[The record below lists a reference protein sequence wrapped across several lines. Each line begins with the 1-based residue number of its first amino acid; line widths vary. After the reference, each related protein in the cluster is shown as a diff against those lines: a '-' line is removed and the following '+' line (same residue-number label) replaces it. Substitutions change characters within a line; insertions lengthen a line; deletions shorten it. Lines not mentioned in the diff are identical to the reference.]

1 MTPIPAETAA
11 AYLDAGLSVL
21 PAVKARKRPAVG
33 AWKTWSQRL
42 PTDIEVEAWF
52 SNGHEALC
60 VVAGAV
66 SGNLE
71 CIDFD
76 QKAEA
81 YPAWCAKIDGSLLSA
96 LVVERT
102 PSGGKHVVYRC
113 AGTVEGNQ
121 KLAQGIRDG
130 KIAILVETRGEA
142 GLFLCAPSPGYTLEQ
157 GDFAHIP
164 TIPQEAREALLSAAR
179 ELDEHPAVQER
190 GSGPAPLVAAPAP
203 TTAGFL
209 TRPGD
214 DFASRGDPRPYLQ
227 AHGWT
232 LCGTKGDGNE
242 LWTRPGKDPRLGHSA
257 TLKDGVFFVFS
268 SNAAPFEPNR
278 GYNAYQVFALL
289 EHANDFKAATAA
301 LIEMGYGSKDTSSD
315 VDLSAILAD
324 TTGESTGATGAGSTR
339 SDTDTAEDR
348 DDRSEDIV
356 DPGPIPDALFDV
368 PGFVS
373 ELMGY
378 TLRTAPYPNRALA
391 FAGAFALLGH
401 LAGRKYKDE
410 FDTRPNLYFLSLAAS
425 GTGKQHPRG
434 VNVSLA
440 ALKGFA
446 SELGDYFASGE
457 GLEDAFITSPCMFF
471 QIDEADTLFNTV
483 KMKDTRAEM
492 INSMLLRMY
501 SESNSVHIMR
511 KKALQR
517 GQQASSSCIIQP
529 HLTFLGTAVPKFFYA
544 SLSERVMANGLLARC
559 LVLEA
564 GKRGEANNN
573 AVAEEFP
580 DRVLSDITDLIR
592 IGHENAL
599 FSEFPQPRTVPMEA
613 KAKLLLK
620 DVRGEADA
628 MYAKYEQS
636 SNANECALA
645 LWARAAEKVS
655 KFALVRSISANANAP
670 VIKEDDIAWAH
681 TLVFHATRRMLFMA
695 GLYAYDG
702 EFDRQMKRVMQ
713 RITAKGGSLS
723 YRNILRFVRME
734 KDELKRVLETLIAR
748 GDLHV
753 EKGARGGDVFSVP

>member
-1 MTPIPAETAA
+1 MTSIPVETAA
-11 AYLDAGLSVL
+11 AYLKAGLSVL

-60 VVAGAV
+60 VIAGAV
-66 SGNLE
+66 SRNLE

-81 YPAWCAKIDGSLLSA
+81 YPAWCAKIDSSLLAS
-96 LVVERT
+96 LVVEST

-113 AGTVEGNQ
+113 EGKVEGNQ
-121 KLAQGIRDG
+121 KLAQGVRNG
-130 KIAILVETRGEA
+130 KIATLIETRGEA
-142 GLFLCAPSPGYTLEQ
+142 GLFLCAPSPGYTLEH

-164 TIPQEAREALLSAAR
+164 TIPQEAREALLSAAC
-179 ELDEHPAVQER
+179 ELDEQPPAEAR
-190 GSGPAPLVAAPAP
+190 ESAPAPAVAAPAP
-203 TTAGFL
+203 SSAGFL

-214 DFASRGDPRPYLQ
+214 DFASRGDPRPYLL

-232 LCGTKGDGNE
+232 LCGEKSDGNE
-242 LWTRPGKDPRLGHSA
+242 LWTRPGKDARAGHSA

-268 SNAAPFEPNR
+268 SNASPFEPNR
-278 GYNAYQVFALL
+278 GYNAYQVYALL

-301 LIEMGYGSKDTSSD
+301 LIDMGYGAKDTTAD
-315 VDLSAILAD
+315 VDISAILSD
-324 TTGESTGATGAGSTR
+324 TICAESTRPDADR
-339 SDTDTAEDR
+339 EDDCPDRAE
-348 DDRSEDIV
+348 ECA
-356 DPGPIPDALFDV
+356 DPGPIPEHLFDV

-410 FDTRPNLYFLSLAAS
+410 YDTRPNLYFLSLAAS

-446 SELGDYFASGE
+446 SEMGDYFASGE
-457 GLEDAFITSPCMFF
+457 GLEDSFLSNPCMFY

-492 INSMLLRMY
+492 ISSMLLRMY

-517 GQQASSSCIIQP
+517 GQPASSSSIIQP

-564 GKRGEANNN
+564 GKRGEANDN

-580 DRVLSDITDLIR
+580 ERVMSDITDLIR

-599 FSEFPQPRTVPMEA
+599 FSEFPQTRTVPMEA
-613 KAKLLLK
+613 RARLLLK
-620 DVRGEADA
+620 DVRREADA
-628 MYAKYEQS
+628 MYAKYDQS

-645 LWARAAEKVS
+645 LWARAGEKVS
-655 KFALVRSISANANAP
+655 KFALVRSISQDVNAP
-670 VIKEDDIAWAH
+670 VIREEDIAWAR

-713 RITAKGGSLS
+713 KVSAKSGRLS
-723 YRNILRFVRME
+723 YRNLLRSISME

-748 GDLHV
+748 GDLRV
-753 EKGARGGDVFSVP
+753 EKSSKGGDVFVLG

>member
-1 MTPIPAETAA
+1 MTSIPAETAA
-11 AYLDAGLSVL
+11 AYLKAGLSVL

-81 YPAWCAKIDGSLLSA
+81 YPAWRAKIDGSLLAS
-96 LVVERT
+96 LVVEST

-113 AGTVEGNQ
+113 AGRVEGNQ
-121 KLAQGIRDG
+121 KLAQGIRNG
-130 KIAILVETRGEA
+130 KIATLVETRGEA

-157 GDFAHIP
+157 GEFAHVP
-164 TIPQEAREALLSAAR
+164 TISQEARETLLSAAR
-179 ELDEHPAVQER
+179 ELDEQPPAEAR
-190 GSGPAPLVAAPAP
+190 ESAPAPAVAAPAASS
-203 TTAGFL
+203 AGFL

-214 DFASRGDPRPYLQ
+214 DFAQRGDPRPFLL

-232 LCGTKGDGNE
+232 LCGEKSDGNE
-242 LWTRPGKDPRLGHSA
+242 LWTRPGKDARLGHSA

-278 GYNAYQVFALL
+278 GYNAFQTYALL
-289 EHANDFKAATAA
+289 EHANDFKAATAS
-301 LIEMGYGSKDTSSD
+301 LIGMGYGAKDASSD
-315 VDLSAILAD
+315 VDISAILAD
-324 TTGESTGATGAGSTR
+324 TTETTIGPVCAGSTR
-339 SDTDTAEDR
+339 SGSDREDDG
-348 DDRSEDIV
+348 DDRSDECA
-356 DPGPIPDALFDV
+356 DPGPIPDDLFDV

-446 SELGDYFASGE
+446 SEMGDYFASGE
-457 GLEDAFITSPCMFF
+457 GLEDSFLSNPCMFY
-471 QIDEADTLFNTV
+471 QIDEVDTLFNTV

-492 INSMLLRMY
+492 ISSMLLRMY

-517 GQQASSSCIIQP
+517 GQPASSSSIIQP

-564 GKRGEANNN
+564 GRRGEANDN
-573 AVAEEFP
+573 AVAQEFP
-580 DRVLSDITDLIR
+580 ERVLSDITDLIR

-599 FSEFPQPRTVPMEA
+599 FSEFPQTRTVPMEA
-613 KAKLLLK
+613 RAKLLLK
-620 DVRGEADA
+620 DVRREADDL
-628 MYAKYEQS
+628 YAKFDQP

-645 LWARAAEKVS
+645 LWARAGEKAS
-655 KFALVRSISANANAP
+655 KFALVRAISRDVNAP
-670 VIKEDDIAWAH
+670 VIREEDIAWAR
-681 TLVFHATRRMLFMA
+681 TLVFHATRRMLYMA

-713 RITAKGGSLS
+713 RIAAKGGSLS
-723 YRNILRFVRME
+723 YRNILRYVRME

-748 GDLHV
+748 GDLRV
-753 EKGARGGDVFSVP
+753 EKGARGGDVFVAG

>member
-113 AGTVEGNQ
+113 SGTVEGNQ

-130 KIAILVETRGEA
+130 KIATLVETRGEA

-157 GDFAHIP
+157 GDFTHIP

-190 GSGPAPLVAAPAP
+190 GSAPAPLVAAPAP

-242 LWTRPGKDPRLGHSA
+242 LWTRPGKDSRLGHSA

-289 EHANDFKAATAA
+289 EHANDFKAATAT

-324 TTGESTGATGAGSTR
+324 TTGETTGATGAGSTR
-339 SDTDTAEDR
+339 SEPDTAEDR
-348 DDRSEDIV
+348 DDRTEEIA

-368 PGFVS
+368 PGFVY

-446 SELGDYFASGE
+446 SEMGDYFASGE
-457 GLEDAFITSPCMFF
+457 GLEDSFLSNPCMFF

-580 DRVLSDITDLIR
+580 ERVLSDITDLIR

-628 MYAKYEQS
+628 MYAKHEQS

-681 TLVFHATRRMLFMA
+681 ALVFHATRRMLFMA

-723 YRNILRFVRME
+723 YRNILRFVRVE

-748 GDLHV
+748 GDLRV
-753 EKGARGGDVFSVP
+753 EHGPKGGEVFIAT

>member
-1 MTPIPAETAA
+1 MAIPVETAS
-11 AYLDAGLSVL
+11 AYLKAGLSVL

-60 VVAGAV
+60 VIAGAV
-66 SGNLE
+66 SLNLE

-81 YPAWCAKIDGSLLSA
+81 YPAWCAKVDSSLLAS
-96 LVVERT
+96 LVVEST

-113 AGTVEGNQ
+113 EGKVEGNQ
-121 KLAQGIRDG
+121 KLAQGVRDG
-130 KIAILVETRGEA
+130 KIATLIETRGEA
-142 GLFLCAPSPGYTLEQ
+142 GLFLCAPSPGYTLEH

-179 ELDEHPAVQER
+179 ELDEQPPAEAR
-190 GSGPAPLVAAPAP
+190 ESAPAPAVAAPAP
-203 TTAGFL
+203 SSAGFL

-214 DFASRGDPRPYLQ
+214 DFASRGDPRPYLL

-232 LCGTKGDGNE
+232 LCGEKSDGNE
-242 LWTRPGKDPRLGHSA
+242 LWTRPGKDARAGHSA

-268 SNAAPFEPNR
+268 SNASPFEPNR
-278 GYNAYQVFALL
+278 GYNAYQVYALL

-301 LIEMGYGSKDTSSD
+301 LIDMGYGAKDTTAD
-315 VDLSAILAD
+315 VDISAILSD
-324 TTGESTGATGAGSTR
+324 TICAESTRPDADR
-339 SDTDTAEDR
+339 EDDCTDRAE
-348 DDRSEDIV
+348 ECA
-356 DPGPIPDALFDV
+356 DPGPIPDHLFDV

-410 FDTRPNLYFLSLAAS
+410 YDTRPNLYFLSLAAS

-446 SELGDYFASGE
+446 SEMGDYFASGE
-457 GLEDAFITSPCMFF
+457 GLEDSFLSNPCMFY

-492 INSMLLRMY
+492 ISSMLLRMY

-517 GQQASSSCIIQP
+517 GQPASSSSIIQP

-564 GKRGEANNN
+564 GKRGEANDN

-580 DRVLSDITDLIR
+580 ERVLSDITDLIR

-599 FSEFPQPRTVPMEA
+599 FSEFPQTRTVPIEA
-613 KAKLLLK
+613 RARLLLK
-620 DVRGEADA
+620 DVRREADA
-628 MYAKYEQS
+628 MYAKYDQS

-645 LWARAAEKVS
+645 LWARAGEKVS
-655 KFALVRSISANANAP
+655 KFALVRAISQDVNAP
-670 VIKEDDIAWAH
+670 VIREEDIAWAR

-713 RITAKGGSLS
+713 KVSAKSGRLS
-723 YRNILRFVRME
+723 YRNLLRSISME

-748 GDLHV
+748 GDLRV
-753 EKGARGGDVFSVP
+753 EKGPKGGDVFVAG

>member
-11 AYLDAGLSVL
+11 TYLKAGLSVL

-42 PTDIEVEAWF
+42 PTEIEVEAWF

-81 YPAWCAKIDGSLLSA
+81 YPAWCAKIDSSLLSE
-96 LVVERT
+96 LVVECT

-113 AGTVEGNQ
+113 AGAVEGNQ
-121 KLAQGIRDG
+121 KLAQGVRNG
-130 KIAILVETRGEA
+130 KIATLVETRGEA
-142 GLFLCAPSPGYTLEQ
+142 GLFLGAPSPGYTLEQ

-190 GSGPAPLVAAPAP
+190 ESAPAPAVAAPAP
-203 TTAGFL
+203 PTAGFL

-232 LCGTKGDGNE
+232 LCGTKSDGNE

-289 EHANDFKAATAA
+289 KHANDFKAATAA
-301 LIEMGYGSKDTSSD
+301 LIDMGYGAKDTTAD
-315 VDLSAILAD
+315 VDISAILSD
-324 TTGESTGATGAGSTR
+324 TICAESTR
-339 SDTDTAEDR
+339 SDSSTPEDR
-348 DDRSEDIV
+348 DDTADDCA

-446 SELGDYFASGE
+446 SEMGDYFASGE
-457 GLEDAFITSPCMFF
+457 GLEDSFLSNPCMFY

-580 DRVLSDITDLIR
+580 ERVLSDITDLIR

-628 MYAKYEQS
+628 MYAKHEQS
-636 SNANECALA
+636 SNTNECALA

-655 KFALVRSISANANAP
+655 KFALVRAISANANAP
-670 VIKEDDIAWAH
+670 VIKEDDIVWAH

-695 GLYAYDG
+695 GLYVYDG

-748 GDLHV
+748 GDLRV

>member
-190 GSGPAPLVAAPAP
+190 ESAPVPAVAAPAP
-203 TTAGFL
+203 PTTGFL

>member
-1 MTPIPAETAA
+1 MTSIPVETAA
-11 AYLDAGLSVL
+11 AYLKAGLSVL

-81 YPAWCAKIDGSLLSA
+81 YPAWCAKVDGSLLAS
-96 LVVERT
+96 LVVEST

-113 AGTVEGNQ
+113 EGAVEGNQ
-121 KLAQGIRDG
+121 KLAQGIRNG
-130 KIAILVETRGEA
+130 KIATLVETRGEA
-142 GLFLCAPSPGYTLEQ
+142 GLFLCAPSPGYTLEH
-157 GDFAHIP
+157 GEFAHVPPIS
-164 TIPQEAREALLSAAR
+164 QAAREALLSAAR
-179 ELDEHPAVQER
+179 ELDEQPPAEAR
-190 GSGPAPLVAAPAP
+190 ESAPAPAVAAPAP
-203 TTAGFL
+203 ISAGFL

-214 DFASRGDPRPYLQ
+214 DFASRGDPRPYLL

-232 LCGTKGDGNE
+232 LCGEKSDGNE
-242 LWTRPGKDPRLGHSA
+242 LWTRPGKDSRLGHSA

-278 GYNAYQVFALL
+278 GYNAFQIYALL

-301 LIEMGYGSKDTSSD
+301 LIDMGYGAKDTSSD
-315 VDLSAILAD
+315 VDISAILAD
-324 TTGESTGATGAGSTR
+324 TTGETTGAVGAGNTR
-339 SDTDTAEDR
+339 SEHNMEEDR
-348 DDRSEDIV
+348 DDRADRIA

-446 SELGDYFASGE
+446 SEMGDYFASGE
-457 GLEDAFITSPCMFF
+457 GLEDSFLSNPCMFY

-564 GKRGEANNN
+564 GRRGEANNN

-580 DRVLSDITDLIR
+580 ERVLEDITALIR

-620 DVRGEADA
+620 DVRREADA

-636 SNANECALA
+636 ESANECALA
-645 LWARAAEKVS
+645 LWARAGEKAS
-655 KFALVRSISANANAP
+655 KFALVRAISQDVNAP
-670 VIKEDDIAWAH
+670 VIREEDIAWAR

-748 GDLHV
+748 GDLRV
-753 EKGARGGDVFSVP
+753 EKGARGGDVFVAG

>member
-11 AYLDAGLSVL
+11 AYLKAGLSVL

-42 PTDIEVEAWF
+42 PTEIEVEAWF

-81 YPAWCAKIDGSLLSA
+81 YPAWCAKIDSSLLSE
-96 LVVERT
+96 LVVECT

-113 AGTVEGNQ
+113 AGAVEGNQ
-121 KLAQGIRDG
+121 KLAQGVRNG
-130 KIAILVETRGEA
+130 KIATLVETRGEA
-142 GLFLCAPSPGYTLEQ
+142 GLFLCAPSPGYTLEH

-164 TIPQEAREALLSAAR
+164 TIQQEAREALLSAAR

-190 GSGPAPLVAAPAP
+190 ESAPAPAVAAPAP
-203 TTAGFL
+203 PTAGFL

-232 LCGTKGDGNE
+232 LCGTKSDGNE

-301 LIEMGYGSKDTSSD
+301 LIDMGYGAKDTTAD
-315 VDLSAILAD
+315 VDISAILSD
-324 TTGESTGATGAGSTR
+324 TICAESTR
-339 SDTDTAEDR
+339 SDSSTPEDR
-348 DDRSEDIV
+348 DGTADDCA

-446 SELGDYFASGE
+446 SEMGDYFASGE
-457 GLEDAFITSPCMFF
+457 GLEDSFLSNPCMFY

-580 DRVLSDITDLIR
+580 ERVLSDITDLIR

-628 MYAKYEQS
+628 MYAKHEQS

-655 KFALVRSISANANAP
+655 KFALVRAISANANAP
-670 VIKEDDIAWAH
+670 VIREDDIAWAH

-713 RITAKGGSLS
+713 RIVSRGGYLS
-723 YRNILRFVRME
+723 YRNILRFVSME

-748 GDLHV
+748 GDLRV
-753 EKGARGGDVFSVP
+753 EKGPKGGDVFVAV

>member
-1 MTPIPAETAA
+1 MTPISIETAA
-11 AYLDAGLSVL
+11 SYLHAGLSVL
-21 PAVKARKRPAVG
+21 PAIKSRNRPAVG

-66 SGNLE
+66 SGSLE

-76 QKAEA
+76 HKAEA
-81 YPAWCAKIDGSLLSA
+81 YPAWCAKIDSSLLAS
-96 LVVERT
+96 LVVEST
-102 PSGGKHVVYRC
+102 PSGGKHVVYRSK
-113 AGTVEGNQ
+113 GRVGGNQ
-121 KLAQGIRDG
+121 KLAQGVRDG
-130 KIAILVETRGEA
+130 KIATLVETRGEA

-157 GDFAHIP
+157 GDLAHVP
-164 TIPQEAREALLSAAR
+164 TISQEAREALLSAAR

-190 GSGPAPLVAAPAP
+190 GSEPAPPVAAPAASS
-203 TTAGFL
+203 AGFL

-232 LCGTKGDGNE
+232 LCGEKSDGNE
-242 LWTRPGKDPRLGHSA
+242 LWTRPGKDARAGHSA

-278 GYNAYQVFALL
+278 GYNAFQVYALL
-289 EHANDFKAATAA
+289 EHANDFRAATAA
-301 LIEMGYGSKDTSSD
+301 LIDMGYGARDTSSD
-315 VDLSAILAD
+315 VDISAIVSD
-324 TTGESTGATGAGSTR
+324 TTGATGAGSTR
-339 SDTDTAEDR
+339 SDSDREDDG
-348 DDRSEDIV
+348 DDRADGCA

-401 LAGRKYKDE
+401 LSGRKYKDE

-446 SELGDYFASGE
+446 SEMGDYFASGE
-457 GLEDAFITSPCMFF
+457 GLEDSFLSNPCMFY

-492 INSMLLRMY
+492 ISSMLLRMY

-517 GQQASSSCIIQP
+517 GQQASSSSIIQP

-564 GKRGEANNN
+564 GRRGVANDN
-573 AVAEEFP
+573 AVAQEFP
-580 DRVLSDITDLIR
+580 ARVLSDITDLIR

-599 FSEFPQPRTVPMEA
+599 FSEFPQTRTVPMEA
-613 KAKLLLK
+613 RAKLMLK
-620 DVRGEADA
+620 DVRKEADDL
-628 MYAKYEQS
+628 YAKHERS
-636 SNANECALA
+636 SSANECALA
-645 LWARAAEKVS
+645 LWARAGEKVS
-655 KFALVRSISANANAP
+655 KFALVRAISLDVNAP
-670 VIKEDDIAWAH
+670 VIKEEDIAWAH
-681 TLVFHATRRMLFMA
+681 ALVFHATRRMLYMA
-695 GLYAYDG
+695 GIYAYDG

-713 RITAKGGSLS
+713 RIAAKGGSLS
-723 YRNILRFVRME
+723 YRNILRYVSMD

-748 GDLHV
+748 GDLRV
-753 EKGARGGDVFSVP
+753 EKGPRGGDVFVAG

>member
-1 MTPIPAETAA
+1 MTSIPIETAA
-11 AYLDAGLSVL
+11 CYLKAGLSVL
-21 PAVKARKRPAVG
+21 PAIKARKRPAVG

-81 YPAWCAKIDGSLLSA
+81 YPAWCAKVDPSLRET
-96 LVVERT
+96 LVVEST
-102 PSGGKHVVYRC
+102 PSGGKHVLYRC
-113 AGTVEGNQ
+113 EAAVEGNQ
-121 KLAQGIRDG
+121 KLAQGMREG
-130 KIAILVETRGEA
+130 KVATLVETRGEA
-142 GLFLCAPSPGYTLEQ
+142 GLFLCAPSPGYTLEH

-164 TIPQEAREALLSAAR
+164 TISQEAREALLSAAR
-179 ELDEHPAVQER
+179 ELDEHPAVPPQE
-190 GSGPAPLVAAPAP
+190 SAPAPAVAAPAASS
-203 TTAGFL
+203 AGFL

-214 DFASRGDPRPYLQ
+214 DFASRGDPRPYLL

-232 LCGTKGDGNE
+232 PAGTKSDGNE
-242 LWTRPGKDPRLGHSA
+242 LWTRPGKDSRLGHSA
-257 TLKDGVFFVFS
+257 TLRDGVFFVFS

-301 LIEMGYGSKDTSSD
+301 LIEMGYGAKDTSSD
-315 VDLSAILAD
+315 VDISAILEGAVCD
-324 TTGESTGATGAGSTR
+324 ESTQPEPDA
-339 SDTDTAEDR
+339 DEDR
-348 DDRSEDIV
+348 DDKAEDV
-356 DPGPIPDALFDV
+356 ADPGPIPDGLFDV

-446 SELGDYFASGE
+446 SEMGDYFASGE
-457 GLEDAFITSPCMFF
+457 GLEDSFLSNPCMFY

-517 GQQASSSCIIQP
+517 GQSASSSCIIQP

-580 DRVLSDITDLIR
+580 ERVLSDVTDLIR
-592 IGHENAL
+592 IGHENAI

-613 KAKLLLK
+613 RAKLLLK
-620 DVRGEADA
+620 DVRREADEL
-628 MYAKYEQS
+628 YAKYERS
-636 SNANECALA
+636 VNANECALA

-655 KFALVRSISANANAP
+655 KFALVRSISQNANAP
-670 VIKEDDIAWAH
+670 VIKEDDIEWAH

-713 RITAKGGSLS
+713 RITAKGGRLS

-748 GDLHV
+748 GDLRV
-753 EKGARGGDVFSVP
+753 EKGARGGDVFVAV

>member
-1 MTPIPAETAA
+1 MAISIETAVG
-11 AYLDAGLSVL
+11 YLKAGLSVL

-33 AWKTWSQRL
+33 AWKTWTQRL
-42 PTDIEVEAWF
+42 PTEIEVEAWF
-52 SNGHEALC
+52 SNGHEGVC
-60 VVAGAV
+60 VIAGAV

-76 QKAEA
+76 CKAEA
-81 YPAWCAKIDGSLLSA
+81 YPAWSAKVDPEIKSS
-96 LVVERT
+96 LVVEST
-102 PSGGKHVVYRC
+102 PSGGKHVLFRST
-113 AGTVEGNQ
+113 GKVEGNQ
-121 KLAQGIRDG
+121 KLAQGMRNG
-130 KIAILVETRGEA
+130 KVATLVETRGEA
-142 GLFLCAPSPGYTLEQ
+142 GLFLCAPTPGYQLEQ

-164 TIPQEAREALLSAAR
+164 TISPEAREALLSAAR
-179 ELDEHPAVQER
+179 ELDEQVAEPSPTSA
-190 GSGPAPLVAAPAP
+190 PAPAVAAPAANG
-203 TTAGFL
+203 AGYL

-214 DFASRGDPRPYLQ
+214 DFASRGDPRPYLL

-232 LCGTKGDGNE
+232 LCGEKSDGNE
-242 LWTRPGKDPRLGHSA
+242 LWTRPGKDARAGHSA

-268 SNAAPFEPNR
+268 SNASPFEPNR
-278 GYNAYQVFALL
+278 GYNAYQVYALL

-301 LIEMGYGSKDTSSD
+301 LIDMGYGAKDTTAD
-315 VDLSAILAD
+315 VDISAILSD
-324 TTGESTGATGAGSTR
+324 TICAESTRPDADR
-339 SDTDTAEDR
+339 EDDCPDRAE
-348 DDRSEDIV
+348 ECA
-356 DPGPIPDALFDV
+356 DPGPIPEHLFDV

-378 TLRTAPYPNRALA
+378 TIRTAPYPNRALA

-401 LAGRKYKDE
+401 LSGRKYKDE
-410 FDTRPNLYFLSLAAS
+410 YDTRPNLYFLSLAAS

-446 SELGDYFASGE
+446 SEMGDYFASGE
-457 GLEDAFITSPCMFF
+457 GLEDSFITNPCMFY

-483 KMKDTRAEM
+483 RMKDTRAEM
-492 INSMLLRMY
+492 ISSMLLRMY

-517 GQQASSSCIIQP
+517 GQPASSSSIIQP

-564 GKRGEANNN
+564 GKRGEANDN

-580 DRVLSDITDLIR
+580 ERVLSDITDLIR

-599 FSEFPQPRTVPMEA
+599 FSEFPQTRTVPMEA
-613 KAKLLLK
+613 RARLLLK
-620 DVRGEADA
+620 DVRREADA
-628 MYAKYEQS
+628 MYAKYDQS

-645 LWARAAEKVS
+645 LWARAGEKVS
-655 KFALVRSISANANAP
+655 KFALVRSISQDVNAP
-670 VIKEDDIAWAH
+670 VIREEDIAWAR

-713 RITAKGGSLS
+713 KVSAKSGRLS
-723 YRNILRFVRME
+723 YRNLLRSISME

-748 GDLHV
+748 GDLRV
-753 EKGARGGDVFSVP
+753 EKSSKGGDVFVAG

>member
-1 MTPIPAETAA
+1 MPIPVETAS
-11 AYLDAGLSVL
+11 AYLKAGLSVL

-60 VVAGAV
+60 VIAGEV

-76 QKAEA
+76 HKAEA
-81 YPAWCAKIDGSLLSA
+81 YPAWCAKIDGSLLAS
-96 LVVERT
+96 LVVEST

-113 AGTVEGNQ
+113 ECRVEGNQ
-121 KLAQGIRDG
+121 KLAQGVRDG
-130 KIAILVETRGEA
+130 KTATLVETRGEA
-142 GLFLCAPSPGYTLEQ
+142 GLFLCAPSPGYTLEH
-157 GDFAHIP
+157 GEFARIP
-164 TIPQEAREALLSAAR
+164 TISQKAREALLSAAR
-179 ELDEHPAVQER
+179 ELDEQPPAEAR
-190 GSGPAPLVAAPAP
+190 ESAPAPAVAAPAP
-203 TTAGFL
+203 ISSGFL

-214 DFASRGDPRPYLQ
+214 DFASRGDPRPYLL

-232 LCGTKGDGNE
+232 LCGEKSDGNE
-242 LWTRPGKDPRLGHSA
+242 LWTRPGKDSRLGHSA

-268 SNAAPFEPNR
+268 SNASPFEPNR
-278 GYNAYQVFALL
+278 GYNAYQVYALL

-301 LIEMGYGSKDTSSD
+301 LIDMGYGAKDTTAD
-315 VDLSAILAD
+315 VDISAILSD
-324 TTGESTGATGAGSTR
+324 TICAESTR
-339 SDTDTAEDR
+339 PDSDRED
-348 DDRSEDIV
+348 DCPDRTEECA
-356 DPGPIPDALFDV
+356 DPGPIPDHLFDV

-410 FDTRPNLYFLSLAAS
+410 FDTRSNLYFLSLAAS

-446 SELGDYFASGE
+446 SEMGDYFASGE
-457 GLEDAFITSPCMFF
+457 GLEDSFITNPCMFY

-501 SESNSVHIMR
+501 SESSSVHIMR

-517 GQQASSSCIIQP
+517 GQPATSSCIIQP

-564 GKRGEANNN
+564 GKRGEANDN

-580 DRVLSDITDLIR
+580 ERVLSDITDLIR

-599 FSEFPQPRTVPMEA
+599 FSEFPQTRTVPMEA
-613 KAKLLLK
+613 RAKLLLK
-620 DVRGEADA
+620 DVRREADA

-636 SNANECALA
+636 ESANECALA
-645 LWARAAEKVS
+645 LWARAGEKAS
-655 KFALVRSISANANAP
+655 KFALVRAISQDVNAP
-670 VIKEDDIAWAH
+670 VIREEDIAWAR

-748 GDLHV
+748 GDLRV
-753 EKGARGGDVFSVP
+753 EKGARGGDVFVAG

>member
-1 MTPIPAETAA
+1 MAIPVETAS
-11 AYLDAGLSVL
+11 AYLKAGLSVL

-60 VVAGAV
+60 VIAGAV
-66 SGNLE
+66 SGDLE

-81 YPAWCAKIDGSLLSA
+81 YPAWCAKIDSALLAS
-96 LVVERT
+96 LVVEST

-113 AGTVEGNQ
+113 EGKVEGNQ
-121 KLAQGIRDG
+121 KLAQGVRDG
-130 KIAILVETRGEA
+130 KIATLIETRGEA
-142 GLFLCAPSPGYTLEQ
+142 GLFLCAPSPGYTLEH

-179 ELDEHPAVQER
+179 ELDEQPPAEAR
-190 GSGPAPLVAAPAP
+190 ESAPAPAVAAPAASSP
-203 TTAGFL
+203 GFL

-214 DFASRGDPRPYLQ
+214 DFASRGDPRPYLL

-232 LCGTKGDGNE
+232 LCGEKSDGNE
-242 LWTRPGKDPRLGHSA
+242 LWTRPGKDARAGHSA

-268 SNAAPFEPNR
+268 SNASPFEPNR
-278 GYNAYQVFALL
+278 GYNAYQVYALL

-301 LIEMGYGSKDTSSD
+301 LIDMGYGTKDTTAD
-315 VDLSAILAD
+315 VDISAILSD
-324 TTGESTGATGAGSTR
+324 TICAESTR
-339 SDTDTAEDR
+339 SENDRED
-348 DDRSEDIV
+348 DCPDRTEECA
-356 DPGPIPDALFDV
+356 DPGPIPDHLFDV
-368 PGFVS
+368 PGFVT

-401 LAGRKYKDE
+401 LSGRKYKDE
-410 FDTRPNLYFLSLAAS
+410 YDTRPNLYFLSLAAS

-446 SELGDYFASGE
+446 SEMGDYFASGE
-457 GLEDAFITSPCMFF
+457 GLEDSFLSNPCMFY

-492 INSMLLRMY
+492 ISSMLLRMY

-517 GQQASSSCIIQP
+517 GQPASSSSIIQP

-564 GKRGEANNN
+564 GKRGEANDN

-580 DRVLSDITDLIR
+580 ERVLSDITDLIR

-599 FSEFPQPRTVPMEA
+599 FSEFPQTRTVPMEA
-613 KAKLLLK
+613 RAKLLLK
-620 DVRGEADA
+620 DVRKEADA
-628 MYAKYEQS
+628 MYAKYDQS
-636 SNANECALA
+636 ESANECALA
-645 LWARAAEKVS
+645 LWARAGEKVS
-655 KFALVRSISANANAP
+655 KFALVRAISRDVNAP
-670 VIKEDDIAWAH
+670 VIREEDIAWAR

-748 GDLHV
+748 GDLRV
-753 EKGARGGDVFSVP
+753 EKGARGGDVFVAG

>member
-1 MTPIPAETAA
+1 MTSIPVETAA
-11 AYLDAGLSVL
+11 AYLKAGLSVL
-21 PAVKARKRPAVG
+21 PAIKTRKRPAVG

-81 YPAWCAKIDGSLLSA
+81 YPAWCAKIDSSLLSS
-96 LVVERT
+96 LVVEST

-113 AGTVEGNQ
+113 EGAVEGNQ
-121 KLAQGIRDG
+121 KLAQGIRNG
-130 KIAILVETRGEA
+130 KIATLVETRGEA
-142 GLFLCAPSPGYTLEQ
+142 GLFLCAPSPGYTLES
-157 GDFAHIP
+157 GDFAHVP
-164 TIPQEAREALLSAAR
+164 LIPQEAREALLSAAR
-179 ELDEHPAVQER
+179 ELDEHPSVQAQENA
-190 GSGPAPLVAAPAP
+190 PAHLVAAPAP
-203 TTAGFL
+203 TAEGFL

-214 DFASRGDPRPYLQ
+214 DFASRGDPRPYLL

-232 LCGTKGDGNE
+232 LCGTKSDGNE
-242 LWTRPGKDPRLGHSA
+242 LWTRPGKDARLGHSA

-278 GYNAYQVFALL
+278 GYNAFQLFALL
-289 EHANDFKAATAA
+289 EHNNDFSAATAA
-301 LIEMGYGSKDTSSD
+301 LIDMGYGAKDTSSD
-315 VDLSAILAD
+315 VDISAILAD
-324 TTGESTGATGAGSTR
+324 TTGDTTAETGAGSTR
-339 SDTDTAEDR
+339 SAHNTEDDG
-348 DDRSEDIV
+348 DDRADRIA
-356 DPGPIPDALFDV
+356 DPGPIPDALFEV

-446 SELGDYFASGE
+446 SEMGDYFASGE
-457 GLEDAFITSPCMFF
+457 GLEDSFLSNPCMFY

-580 DRVLSDITDLIR
+580 ERVLEDITALIR

-613 KAKLLLK
+613 AAKLLVK
-620 DVRGEADA
+620 DVRKEADDQ
-628 MYAKYEQS
+628 YAKFEQTG
-636 SNANECALA
+636 NECALA

-655 KFALVRSISANANAP
+655 KFALVRSISRNVSAP
-670 VIKEDDIAWAH
+670 VIVREDVEWAQRI
-681 TLVFHATRRMLFMA
+681 VFHATRRMLYQS
-695 GLYAYDG
+695 GQYVYDG
-702 EFDRQMKRVMQ
+702 EFDRQMKRIV
-713 RITAKGGSLS
+713 RHISSRGGRLS
-723 YRNILRFVRME
+723 YRNLLRFTSIK
-734 KDELKRVLETLIAR
+734 KDDLKVVLETMLAR
-748 GDLHV
+748 GDVVV
-753 EKGARGGDVFSVP
+753 EKGPKGGDVFALK

>member
-11 AYLDAGLSVL
+11 AYLKAGLSVL

-42 PTDIEVEAWF
+42 PTEIEVEAWF

-81 YPAWCAKIDGSLLSA
+81 YPAWCAKIDSSLLSE
-96 LVVERT
+96 LVVECT

-113 AGTVEGNQ
+113 AGTIEGNQ
-121 KLAQGIRDG
+121 KLAQGVRNG
-130 KIAILVETRGEA
+130 KIATLVETRGEA
-142 GLFLCAPSPGYTLEQ
+142 GLFLCAPSPGYTLEH

-190 GSGPAPLVAAPAP
+190 ESVPPPAVAAPAP
-203 TTAGFL
+203 PTAGFL

-232 LCGTKGDGNE
+232 LCGTKSDGNE

-301 LIEMGYGSKDTSSD
+301 LIDMGYGAKDTTAD
-315 VDLSAILAD
+315 VDISAILSD
-324 TTGESTGATGAGSTR
+324 TIRSESTR
-339 SDTDTAEDR
+339 SGPDTAEDR
-348 DDRSEDIV
+348 DDRTEEIA

-446 SELGDYFASGE
+446 SEMGDYFASGE
-457 GLEDAFITSPCMFF
+457 GLEDSFLSNPCMFY

-573 AVAEEFP
+573 AIAEEFP
-580 DRVLSDITDLIR
+580 ERVLSDITDLIR

-628 MYAKYEQS
+628 MYAKHEQS

-655 KFALVRSISANANAP
+655 KFALVRAISANANAP

-748 GDLHV
+748 GDLRV

>member
-11 AYLDAGLSVL
+11 AYLKAGLSVL

-42 PTDIEVEAWF
+42 PTEIEVEAWF

-81 YPAWCAKIDGSLLSA
+81 YPAWCAKIDSSLLSE
-96 LVVERT
+96 LVVECT

-113 AGTVEGNQ
+113 AGTIEGNH
-121 KLAQGIRDG
+121 KLAQGVRNG
-130 KIAILVETRGEA
+130 KIATLVETRGES

-157 GDFAHIP
+157 GDFTHIP

-190 GSGPAPLVAAPAP
+190 ESAPTPAVAAPAP
-203 TTAGFL
+203 PTTGFL

-232 LCGTKGDGNE
+232 LCGTKSDGNE

-301 LIEMGYGSKDTSSD
+301 LIDMGYGAKDTTAD
-315 VDLSAILAD
+315 VDISAILSD
-324 TTGESTGATGAGSTR
+324 TIRSESTR
-339 SDTDTAEDR
+339 SGPDTVEDR
-348 DDRSEDIV
+348 DDRTEEIA

-446 SELGDYFASGE
+446 SEMGDYFASGE
-457 GLEDAFITSPCMFF
+457 GLEDSFLSNPCMFY

-580 DRVLSDITDLIR
+580 ERVLSDITDLIR

-628 MYAKYEQS
+628 LYAKYEQS
-636 SNANECALA
+636 SNTNECALA
-645 LWARAAEKVS
+645 LYARVAEKVS
-655 KFALVRSISANANAP
+655 KCALVRAISENANAP
-670 VIKEDDIAWAH
+670 VIRENDIAWAH
-681 TLVFHATRRMLFMA
+681 TLVSHATRRMLFMA
-695 GLYAYDG
+695 RLYAYDG

-713 RITAKGGSLS
+713 RISAKGGSLS
-723 YRNILRFVRME
+723 YRNILRFVSME
-734 KDELKRVLETLIAR
+734 KEELKRVLETLIAR
-748 GDLHV
+748 GDLRV
-753 EKGARGGDVFSVP
+753 EKGPKGGDVFVAV

>member
-1 MTPIPAETAA
+1 MAIPVETAS
-11 AYLDAGLSVL
+11 AYLKAGLSVL
-21 PAVKARKRPAVG
+21 LAVKARKRPAVG

-60 VVAGAV
+60 VISGAV
-66 SGNLE
+66 SLNLE

-81 YPAWCAKIDGSLLSA
+81 YPAWCAKVDSSLLAS
-96 LVVERT
+96 LVVEST

-113 AGTVEGNQ
+113 EGKVEGNE
-121 KLAQGIRDG
+121 KLAQGVRDG
-130 KIAILVETRGEA
+130 KIATLIETRGEA
-142 GLFLCAPSPGYTLEQ
+142 GLFLCAPSPGYTLEH

-179 ELDEHPAVQER
+179 ELDEQPPAEAR
-190 GSGPAPLVAAPAP
+190 ESAPAP
-203 TTAGFL
+203 AVAVPAPSSAGFL

-214 DFASRGDPRPYLQ
+214 DFASRGDPRPYLL

-232 LCGTKGDGNE
+232 LCGEKNDGNE
-242 LWTRPGKDPRLGHSA
+242 LWTRPGKDARAGHSA

-268 SNAAPFEPNR
+268 SNASPFEPNR
-278 GYNAYQVFALL
+278 GYNAYQVYALL

-301 LIEMGYGSKDTSSD
+301 LIDMGYGAKDTTAD
-315 VDLSAILAD
+315 VDISAILSD
-324 TTGESTGATGAGSTR
+324 TICAESTRPDADR
-339 SDTDTAEDR
+339 ED
-348 DDRSEDIV
+348 DCADREEECA
-356 DPGPIPDALFDV
+356 DPGPIPEHLFDV

-401 LAGRKYKDE
+401 LSGRKYKDE
-410 FDTRPNLYFLSLAAS
+410 YDTRPNLYFLSLAAS

-446 SELGDYFASGE
+446 SEMGDYFASGE
-457 GLEDAFITSPCMFF
+457 GLEDSFITNPCMFY

-483 KMKDTRAEM
+483 RMKDTRAEM
-492 INSMLLRMY
+492 ISSMLLRMY

-517 GQQASSSCIIQP
+517 GQPASSSSIIQP

-564 GKRGEANNN
+564 GKRGEANDN

-580 DRVLSDITDLIR
+580 ERVLSDITDLIR

-599 FSEFPQPRTVPMEA
+599 FSEFPQTRTVPMEA
-613 KAKLLLK
+613 RAKLLLK
-620 DVRGEADA
+620 DVRREADA
-628 MYAKYEQS
+628 MYAKYDQS

-645 LWARAAEKVS
+645 LWARAGEKVS
-655 KFALVRSISANANAP
+655 KFALVRAISQDVNAP
-670 VIKEDDIAWAH
+670 VIREEDIGWAR

-748 GDLHV
+748 GDLRV
-753 EKGARGGDVFSVP
+753 EKGARGGDVFVAG

>member
-1 MTPIPAETAA
+1 MAIPVETAS
-11 AYLDAGLSVL
+11 AYLKAGLSVL

-60 VVAGAV
+60 VISGAV
-66 SGNLE
+66 SLNLE

-81 YPAWCAKIDGSLLSA
+81 YPAWCAKVDSSLLAS
-96 LVVERT
+96 LVVEST

-113 AGTVEGNQ
+113 EGKVEGNE
-121 KLAQGIRDG
+121 KLAQGVRDG
-130 KIAILVETRGEA
+130 KIATLIETRGEA
-142 GLFLCAPSPGYTLEQ
+142 GLFLCAPSPGYTLEH

-179 ELDEHPAVQER
+179 ELDEQPPAEAR
-190 GSGPAPLVAAPAP
+190 ESAPAP
-203 TTAGFL
+203 AVAVPAPSSAGFL

-214 DFASRGDPRPYLQ
+214 DFASRGDPRPYLL

-232 LCGTKGDGNE
+232 LCGEKNDGNE
-242 LWTRPGKDPRLGHSA
+242 LWTRPGKDARAGHSA

-268 SNAAPFEPNR
+268 SNASPFEPNR
-278 GYNAYQVFALL
+278 GYNAYQVYALL

-301 LIEMGYGSKDTSSD
+301 LIDMGYGAKDTTAD
-315 VDLSAILAD
+315 VDISAILSD
-324 TTGESTGATGAGSTR
+324 TICAESTRPDADR
-339 SDTDTAEDR
+339 ED
-348 DDRSEDIV
+348 DCADREEECA
-356 DPGPIPDALFDV
+356 DPGPIPEHLFDV

-401 LAGRKYKDE
+401 LSGRKYKDE
-410 FDTRPNLYFLSLAAS
+410 YDTRPNLYFLSLAAS

-446 SELGDYFASGE
+446 SEMGDYFASGE
-457 GLEDAFITSPCMFF
+457 GLEDSFITNPCMFY

-483 KMKDTRAEM
+483 RMKDTRAEM
-492 INSMLLRMY
+492 ISSMLLRMY

-517 GQQASSSCIIQP
+517 GQPASSSSIIQP

-564 GKRGEANNN
+564 GKRGEANDN

-580 DRVLSDITDLIR
+580 ERVLSDITDLIR

-599 FSEFPQPRTVPMEA
+599 FSEFPQTRTVPMEA
-613 KAKLLLK
+613 RAKLLLK
-620 DVRGEADA
+620 DVRREADA
-628 MYAKYEQS
+628 MYAKYDQS

-645 LWARAAEKVS
+645 LWARAGEKVS
-655 KFALVRSISANANAP
+655 KFALVRAISQDVNAP
-670 VIKEDDIAWAH
+670 VIREEDIGWAR

-748 GDLHV
+748 GDLRV
-753 EKGARGGDVFSVP
+753 EKGARGGDVFVAG

>member
-1 MTPIPAETAA
+1 MAIPVETAS
-11 AYLDAGLSVL
+11 AYLKAGLSVL

-60 VVAGAV
+60 VIAGAV
-66 SGNLE
+66 SLNLE

-81 YPAWCAKIDGSLLSA
+81 YPAWCAKVDSSLLSE
-96 LVVERT
+96 LVVECT

-113 AGTVEGNQ
+113 AGTIEGNH
-121 KLAQGIRDG
+121 KLAQGVRNG
-130 KIAILVETRGEA
+130 KIATLVETRGES

-157 GDFAHIP
+157 GDFTHIP

-190 GSGPAPLVAAPAP
+190 ESAPTPAVAAPAP
-203 TTAGFL
+203 PTTGFL

-232 LCGTKGDGNE
+232 LCGTKSDGNE

-301 LIEMGYGSKDTSSD
+301 LIDMGYGAKDTTAD
-315 VDLSAILAD
+315 VDISAILSD
-324 TTGESTGATGAGSTR
+324 TIRSESTR
-339 SDTDTAEDR
+339 SGPDTVEDR
-348 DDRSEDIV
+348 DDRTEEIA

-446 SELGDYFASGE
+446 SEMGDYFASGE
-457 GLEDAFITSPCMFF
+457 GLEDSFLSNPCMFY

-580 DRVLSDITDLIR
+580 ERVLSDITDLIR

-628 MYAKYEQS
+628 LYAKYEQS
-636 SNANECALA
+636 SNTNECALA
-645 LWARAAEKVS
+645 LYARVAEKVS
-655 KFALVRSISANANAP
+655 KCALVRAISENANAP
-670 VIKEDDIAWAH
+670 VIRENDIAWAH
-681 TLVFHATRRMLFMA
+681 TLVSHATRRMLFMA
-695 GLYAYDG
+695 RLYAYDG

-713 RITAKGGSLS
+713 RISAKGGSLS
-723 YRNILRFVRME
+723 YRNILRFVSME
-734 KDELKRVLETLIAR
+734 KEELKRVLETLIAR
-748 GDLHV
+748 GDLRV
-753 EKGARGGDVFSVP
+753 EKGPKGGDVFVAV

>member
-1 MTPIPAETAA
+1 MAIPVETAS
-11 AYLDAGLSVL
+11 AYLKAGLSVL

-60 VVAGAV
+60 VIAGAV
-66 SGNLE
+66 SGDLE

-81 YPAWCAKIDGSLLSA
+81 YPAWCAKIDSSLLAS
-96 LVVERT
+96 LVVEST

-113 AGTVEGNQ
+113 EGKVEGNQ
-121 KLAQGIRDG
+121 KLAQGVRDG
-130 KIAILVETRGEA
+130 KIATLIETRGEA
-142 GLFLCAPSPGYTLEQ
+142 GLFLCAPSPGYTLEH

-179 ELDEHPAVQER
+179 ELDEQPPAEAR
-190 GSGPAPLVAAPAP
+190 ESAPAPAVAAPAASSP
-203 TTAGFL
+203 GFL

-214 DFASRGDPRPYLQ
+214 DFASRGDPRPYLL

-232 LCGTKGDGNE
+232 LCGEKSDGNE
-242 LWTRPGKDPRLGHSA
+242 LWTRPGKDARAGHSA

-268 SNAAPFEPNR
+268 SNASPFEPNR
-278 GYNAYQVFALL
+278 GYNAYQVYALL

-301 LIEMGYGSKDTSSD
+301 LIDMGYGTKDTTAD
-315 VDLSAILAD
+315 VDISAILSD
-324 TTGESTGATGAGSTR
+324 TICAESTR
-339 SDTDTAEDR
+339 SENDRED
-348 DDRSEDIV
+348 DCPDRTEECA
-356 DPGPIPDALFDV
+356 DPGPIPDHLFDV
-368 PGFVS
+368 PGFVT

-401 LAGRKYKDE
+401 LSGRKYKDE
-410 FDTRPNLYFLSLAAS
+410 YDTRPNLYFLSLAAS

-446 SELGDYFASGE
+446 SEMGDYFASGE
-457 GLEDAFITSPCMFF
+457 GLEDSFLSNPCMFY

-492 INSMLLRMY
+492 ISSMLLRMY

-517 GQQASSSCIIQP
+517 GQPASSSSIIQP

-564 GKRGEANNN
+564 GKRGEANDN

-580 DRVLSDITDLIR
+580 ERVLSDITDLIR

-599 FSEFPQPRTVPMEA
+599 FSEFPQTRTAPMEA
-613 KAKLLLK
+613 RAKLLLK
-620 DVRGEADA
+620 DVRREADA
-628 MYAKYEQS
+628 MYAKYDQS
-636 SNANECALA
+636 ESANECALA
-645 LWARAAEKVS
+645 LWARAGEKVS
-655 KFALVRSISANANAP
+655 KFALVRAISRDVNAP
-670 VIKEDDIAWAH
+670 VIREEDIAWAR
-681 TLVFHATRRMLFMA
+681 TFVFHATRRMLFMA

-713 RITAKGGSLS
+713 RISAKGGSLS
-723 YRNILRFVRME
+723 YRNILRFVRVE

-748 GDLHV
+748 GDLRV
-753 EKGARGGDVFSVP
+753 EKGPKGGDVFVMN

>member
-1 MTPIPAETAA
+1 MTSIPVETAA
-11 AYLDAGLSVL
+11 AYLKAGLSVL

-81 YPAWCAKIDGSLLSA
+81 YPAWCAKVDGSLLAS
-96 LVVERT
+96 LVVEST

-113 AGTVEGNQ
+113 EGAVEGNQ
-121 KLAQGIRDG
+121 KLAQGIRNG
-130 KIAILVETRGEA
+130 KIATLVETRGEA
-142 GLFLCAPSPGYTLEQ
+142 GLFLCAPSPGYTLEH
-157 GDFAHIP
+157 GEFAHVP
-164 TIPQEAREALLSAAR
+164 TISQEAREALLSAAR
-179 ELDEHPAVQER
+179 ELDEQPPAEAR
-190 GSGPAPLVAAPAP
+190 ESAPAPAVAAPAP
-203 TTAGFL
+203 ISAGFL

-214 DFASRGDPRPYLQ
+214 DFASRGDPSPYLL

-232 LCGTKGDGNE
+232 LCGEKSDGNE
-242 LWTRPGKDPRLGHSA
+242 LWTRPGKDARAGHSA

-268 SNAAPFEPNR
+268 SNASPFEPNR
-278 GYNAYQVFALL
+278 GYNAYQVYALL

-301 LIEMGYGSKDTSSD
+301 LIDMGYGAKDTTAD
-315 VDLSAILAD
+315 VDISAILSD
-324 TTGESTGATGAGSTR
+324 TICAESTRPDADREDDSP
-339 SDTDTAEDR
+339 DVAE
-348 DDRSEDIV
+348 ECA
-356 DPGPIPDALFDV
+356 DPGPIPDHLFDV

-410 FDTRPNLYFLSLAAS
+410 YDTRPNLYFLSLAAS

-446 SELGDYFASGE
+446 SEMGDYFASGE
-457 GLEDAFITSPCMFF
+457 GLEDSFLSNPCMFY

-492 INSMLLRMY
+492 ISSMLLRMY

-517 GQQASSSCIIQP
+517 GQPASSSSIIQP

-564 GKRGEANNN
+564 GERGEAN
-573 AVAEEFP
+573 ESPDESDFP
-580 DRVLSDITDLIR
+580 ERVLDDIGELKR
-592 IGHENAL
+592 IGTECDL

-613 KAKLLLK
+613 AARLR
-620 DVRGEADA
+620 VNEIRREADA
-628 MYAKYEQS
+628 CYRKYEKTNS
-636 SNANECALA
+636 EAALA
-645 LWARAAEKVS
+645 LWARAGEKVM
-655 KFALVRSISANANAP
+655 KAALVYAISQSVSAP
-670 VIKEDDIAWAH
+670 VITVEAVDWAYR
-681 TLVFHATRRMLFMA
+681 LVFHATRRMLFQA
-695 GLYAYDG
+695 GLYVYDT
-702 EFDRQMKRVMQ
+702 EFDRQVKNVRQ
-713 RITAKGGSLS
+713 KILSKGNGRLS
-723 YRNILRFVRME
+723 YRALLRSIHMH
-734 KDELKRVLETLIAR
+734 KDEVMRIIDTMTARGEIETEQGRKGGLVFVLKR
-748 GDLHV
+748 
-753 EKGARGGDVFSVP
+753 

>member
-1 MTPIPAETAA
+1 MTSIPVETAA
-11 AYLDAGLSVL
+11 AYLKAGLSVL

-81 YPAWCAKIDGSLLSA
+81 YPAWCAKVDGSLLAS
-96 LVVERT
+96 LVVEST

-113 AGTVEGNQ
+113 EGAVEGNQ
-121 KLAQGIRDG
+121 KLAQGIRNG
-130 KIAILVETRGEA
+130 KIATLVETRGEA
-142 GLFLCAPSPGYTLEQ
+142 GLFLCAPSPGYTLEH
-157 GDFAHIP
+157 GEFAHVP
-164 TIPQEAREALLSAAR
+164 TISQEAREALLSAAR
-179 ELDEHPAVQER
+179 ELDEQPPAEAR
-190 GSGPAPLVAAPAP
+190 ESAPAPAVAAPAP
-203 TTAGFL
+203 ISAGFL

-214 DFASRGDPRPYLQ
+214 DFASRGDPRPYLL

-232 LCGTKGDGNE
+232 LCGEKSDGNE
-242 LWTRPGKDPRLGHSA
+242 LWTRPGKDARLGHSA

-278 GYNAYQVFALL
+278 GYNAFQIYALL

-301 LIEMGYGSKDTSSD
+301 LIDMGYGAKDTSSD
-315 VDLSAILAD
+315 VDISAILAD
-324 TTGESTGATGAGSTR
+324 TTGETTGAVGAGNTR
-339 SDTDTAEDR
+339 SEHNMEEDR
-348 DDRSEDIV
+348 DDRADRIA

-446 SELGDYFASGE
+446 SEMGDYFASGE
-457 GLEDAFITSPCMFF
+457 GLEDSFLSNPCMFY

-564 GKRGEANNN
+564 GRRGEANNN

-580 DRVLSDITDLIR
+580 ERVLEDITALIR

-620 DVRGEADA
+620 DVRREADA

-636 SNANECALA
+636 ESANECALA
-645 LWARAAEKVS
+645 LWARAGEKAS
-655 KFALVRSISANANAP
+655 KFALVRAISQDVNAP
-670 VIKEDDIAWAH
+670 VIREEDIAWAR

-748 GDLHV
+748 GDLRV
-753 EKGARGGDVFSVP
+753 EKGARGGDVFVAG